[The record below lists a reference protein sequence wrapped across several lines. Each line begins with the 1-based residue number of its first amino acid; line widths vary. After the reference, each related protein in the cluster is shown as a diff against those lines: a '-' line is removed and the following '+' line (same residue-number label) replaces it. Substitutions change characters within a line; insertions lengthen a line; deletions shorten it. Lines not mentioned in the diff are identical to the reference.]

1 MKITLRIP
9 KKYIVEA
16 ATEIEAYTKAREEI
30 AKEIKKQKL
39 DVNIEEVRLVRFSD
53 VDEDYKRIS
62 VAAIVSLIVPRENGL
77 ISLSDVHKLVEDNF
91 PNANILKIQKK

>member
-16 ATEIEAYTKAREEI
+16 DTETESYTKAREEI

-77 ISLSDVHKLVEDNF
+77 ISLSDVHELVEDNF
-91 PNANILKIQKK
+91 PDANILKIQKK